1 VSASTEPPC
10 IACEVNAGR
19 VNPPGGR
26 IYEDRYWIAD
36 HGLDRLVRGYV
47 VLKPRRHVHELA
59 DLEVDEALALGP
71 AMRRVVAAIRSAL
84 APDRVYVCSFAET
97 VHHVHF
103 HLLPRYPDM
112 PALGRNLLRRLFA
125 AEWTCTEEEARSA
138 SERIQAFLG

>member
-10 IACEVNAGR
+10 IACDVNAGR
-19 VNPPGGR
+19 VKPPGGR
-26 IYEDRYWIAD
+26 IYEDPSWIAD
-36 HGLDRLVRGYV
+36 HGVDRLVRGYV

-59 DLEVDEALALGP
+59 DLEVEEALALGP

-112 PALGRNLLRRLFA
+112 PALGPNLFSRLFA
-125 AEWTCTEEEARSA
+125 AEWACTEEEAGSA
-138 SERIQAFLG
+138 SERIRAFLG